1 MELNRNFHRGWEG
14 VQPKQNNL
22 LWEGYKHFLEQHN
35 FISYQKEDL
44 DSASVSLLITG
55 AVRIQ

>member
-14 VQPKQNNL
+14 VQTKQPSVG
-22 LWEGYKHFLEQHN
+22 GYKHFLEQHN

-55 AVRIQ
+55 AVKIQ